1 MKSLKVFA
9 VALAAFALLSVSSVQ
24 AQPKKGADW
33 QNKIK
38 SEKIGFITAELNLT
52 PEEAQVFWPV
62 YNKIAA
68 EKSELQK
75 KVKES
80 YGALLK
86 AMKEDTASEQEI
98 NKLLDNYLAAKQAV
112 QDAGKQDAQKYRKVL
127 PGKKVA
133 KLYVAEEKYR
143 RQSILNLGGQK
154 PFGAP
159 HGGPHKG
166 PHGSHQGGPQG
177 GRPAP
182 AQPKT
187 N

>member
-9 VALAAFALLSVSSVQ
+9 VALAAFALLSVSNVQ
-24 AQPKKGADW
+24 AQTNKGGDW
-33 QNKIK
+33 QNRIK

-75 KVKES
+75 KSKEA
-80 YGALLK
+80 YAALLK
-86 AMKEDTASEQEI
+86 ALKEDTASEKEI
-98 NKLLDNYLAAKQAV
+98 NKLLDNYLAAKRAV
-112 QDAGKQDAQKYRKVL
+112 QDAGKQDAEKYRKVL
-127 PGKKVA
+127 SGKKVA
-133 KLYVAEEKYR
+133 KLYVAEEKFR
-143 RQSILNLGGQK
+143 RQSIRNLGGQK

-166 PHGSHQGGPQG
+166 HQGGHQG
-177 GRPAP
+177 GKPAP
-182 AQPKT
+182 QSKA